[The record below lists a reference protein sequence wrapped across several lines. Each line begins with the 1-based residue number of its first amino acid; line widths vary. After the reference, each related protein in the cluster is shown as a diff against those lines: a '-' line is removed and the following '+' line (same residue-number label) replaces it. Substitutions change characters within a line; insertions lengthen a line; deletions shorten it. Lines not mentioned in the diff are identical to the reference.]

1 MLEQLYAPLFH
12 RAAAGITRRRS
23 LRALGG
29 AALTATTFALPD
41 RAAARNKKKKK
52 GKTCQD
58 RERQRCAI
66 DADAC
71 HDTTLRTCTT
81 PGGCLYT
88 LVCCDECTATGFL
101 TCALGGT

>member
-1 MLEQLYAPLFH
+1 MLDQLYARLFP

-29 AALTATTFALPD
+29 AALAASIIARPGRATA
-41 RAAARNKKKKK
+41 RKKKK

-71 HDTTLRTCTT
+71 HDTTLRTCTAIE
-81 PGGCLYT
+81 GCLYT
-88 LVCCDECTATGFL
+88 LVCCEECTATGFY
-101 TCALGGT
+101 TCVLGGT

>member
-1 MLEQLYAPLFH
+1 MLDQIYGRLFQ
-12 RAAAGITRRRS
+12 RPAAGITRRRS
-23 LRALGG
+23 VRALGG
-29 AALTATTFALPD
+29 AALAATTFALPE
-41 RAAARNKKKKK
+41 RATARKKKK

-66 DADAC
+66 DAEAC
-71 HDTTLRTCTT
+71 HDTTLRTCTVI
-81 PGGCLYT
+81 GGCLYT